1 MHENSGKLLRLYD
14 ELSTFLTPKM
24 NQYWRMGLAKSYDL
38 ALFLQLHNR
47 NPWVRRIGELV
58 H

>member
-1 MHENSGKLLRLYD
+1 MHNSRKLLRLYD

-24 NQYWRMGLAKSYDL
+24 NQYQRTGLAESYDL
-38 ALFLQLHNR
+38 TLFLQLHNG
-47 NPWVRRIGELV
+47 NPWTRRIGELV